1 MRAIVL
7 TSDSQRHAYFAQT
20 VASHF
25 DLLGVI
31 KEYKGDYYTSEHG
44 ASELM
49 KAHFEALS
57 NAERNW
63 FGEACWPPVPM
74 LELNKGRIN
83 DADNIAWAVD
93 LRPDLVFLFGTSI
106 LNEVWL
112 GMFHQRIIN
121 LHLGLS
127 PYYRGAATLF
137 WPLANNE
144 PECVGGTI
152 HLAEQRVDAGRMLA
166 RIKPTLLI
174 GDNYYTIN
182 YKTIKQLIDTLPDVA
197 TRYVRGEIEP
207 MAQDLQLGKV
217 YRKTDF
223 NEDALSRALG
233 AIGGGLT
240 AQQLDNIRASKKCDC
255 SS

>member
-7 TSDSQRHAYFAQT
+7 TSDRQRHAYYSET

-31 KEYKGDYYTSEHG
+31 KEYKGEYYTAEHD
-44 ASELM
+44 SSLLM
-49 KAHFEALS
+49 KAHFEALR
-57 NAERNW
+57 NAERAW
-63 FGEACWPPVPM
+63 FGEARWPQVPM
-74 LELNKGRIN
+74 LELGKGRIN
-83 DADNIAWAVD
+83 DADTVSWAVD

-106 LNEVWL
+106 LNKEWL
-112 GMFHQRIIN
+112 GMFPQRIIN

-144 PECVGGTI
+144 PECLGVTI
-152 HLAEQRVDAGRMLA
+152 HLAEQHVDAGRMLA
-166 RIKPTLLI
+166 RIKPTLTV

-182 YKTIKQLIDTLPDVA
+182 YKAIKQAIDTLPDVA

-207 MAQDLQLGKV
+207 MAQDLRLGKV
-217 YRKTDF
+217 YRKADF
-223 NEDALSRALG
+223 NEDALSRALS
-233 AIGGGLT
+233 AIGGGIT
-240 AQQLDNIRASKKCDC
+240 AQQLDNIRESKKCDC